1 MKVNEKM
8 LNLLKYLMNLIPV
21 LLWEFCVEKFG
32 DWGVMT
38 QVFSSADNTVS
49 ENAAMML
56 KYILGNLSPGCS
68 FLLMRTQ
75 KFLYR
80 KWYEMDK
87 IKKE

>member
-1 MKVNEKM
+1 
-8 LNLLKYLMNLIPV
+8 
-21 LLWEFCVEKFG
+21 
-32 DWGVMT
+32 MT